1 MKRLINELA
10 KHNITPEYNFGR
22 IELQGGDDTARAY
35 YSALLKQ
42 NPDLEIKFI
51 LELAKTNKDIY
62 DLIDERAA
70 IRSAEN
76 LKGDFKSAVRCNF
89 I

>member
-10 KHNITPEYNFGR
+10 KRDITPEYNFGR
-22 IELQGGDDTARAY
+22 IELQGGDDTAREY
-35 YSALLKQ
+35 YSSLLKQ
-42 NPDLEIKFI
+42 NPEIEIKFI
-51 LELAKTNKDIY
+51 LELAKINKDVY

-70 IRSAEN
+70 IRAAEN
-76 LKGDFKSAVRCNF
+76 LKGDFESAVRCNF